1 MVIRLVQFNLKL
13 LLVAGLLGLI
23 GCRTP
28 EKKAES
34 QKATLRLHVET
45 NPYPPD
51 QSEKVKVLRGLPMTI
66 NIEKAPFLNESHI
79 AAAQVLETG
88 DDSFLIM
95 VKFNQRG
102 QWLLEQYTA
111 SNLKRRLAI
120 RSQFRVS
127 TNVYDRWIA
136 APVITK
142 PIHDGVISFT
152 PDADRTEAKA
162 MVQGWNNVSGY
173 ENTESHFNSKF
184 TETP

>member
-13 LLVAGLLGLI
+13 LLIVSLVSLI

-28 EKKAES
+28 EKKAEKV
-34 QKATLRLHVET
+34 QALLRIHMET

-51 QSEKVKVLRGLPMTI
+51 QSDKIKVLRSMPMTI
-66 NIEKAPFLNESHI
+66 NVEKSPFLNESHI
-79 AAAQVLETG
+79 IAAQVLHTG
-88 DDSFLIM
+88 DGFLVM
-95 VKFNQRG
+95 VKFNQQG

-111 SNLKRRLAI
+111 SNQKRRLAI

-142 PIHDGVISFT
+142 PIKDGVLSFT
-152 PDADRTEAKA
+152 PDADRTESKA

-173 ENTESHFNSKF
+173 EDTESKFDSKF
-184 TETP
+184 SEVP